1 MQRDDGVAVLP
12 DRLKGDRKP
21 SSGSSRGSD
30 SRREV
35 RVRRDEPAWRQSD
48 EEKPIRLKITSA
60 GSAAVGGRTKATPSP
75 SRSRQPGDRAEKR
88 SVRYSGPP
96 SVRSSRGSPRSR
108 RCHHEGRVSL
118 QVMGRTVSFALSSPG
133 NFQKCQDDEVAKLT
147 MLREAYQKAIL
158 RVDEVFG
165 AGVEAFVRR
174 TA

>member
-1 MQRDDGVAVLP
+1 
-12 DRLKGDRKP
+12 
-21 SSGSSRGSD
+21 
-30 SRREV
+30 V

-88 SVRYSGPP
+88 SVRYNGPP

-118 QVMGRTVSFALSSPG
+118 QVMGRTVSFALSSRGKFLAVCELHP
-133 NFQKCQDDEVAKLT
+133 
-147 MLREAYQKAIL
+147 LRSCG
-158 RVDEVFG
+158 R
-165 AGVEAFVRR
+165 
-174 TA
+174 